1 MPARKNRSPEDVE
14 SHGFTTP
21 EDRWDAVRSRNAA
34 ADGLFVYA
42 VRSTGIFCMPS
53 CASRPARPE
62 NVVFYAKPAHAIAAG
77 YRACK
82 RCRPGQ
88 PSRDEG
94 QSAMIEKACRIVAE
108 AGDALSLEALAKAV
122 GMSPYHFHRTFKA
135 KTGITPK
142 AYMKAEQAK
151 RMRSHLDAGSTVTA
165 AIYEAGY
172 GSNSRFYENAQGRL
186 GMTARAFQRGGE
198 GARIRFAIG
207 QCSLG
212 AILVAATDR
221 GICSIEFDDDP
232 ETLVRGLQDRFPKAE
247 LIGADRNFEKLV
259 AHVVAA
265 VEAPDKATALPLDIR
280 GTAFQE
286 RVWQALREIPMGKTA
301 TYADIARAIGEPA
314 AMRAVANACGANPV
328 AVAIPCHR
336 VVRTDGSLGG
346 YRWGVERKQTL
357 LDREAA

>member
-1 MPARKNRSPEDVE
+1 MSA
-14 SHGFTTP
+14 
-21 EDRWDAVRSRNAA
+21 DRWEAVRSRNAA
-34 ADGLFVYA
+34 ADGQFVYA

-62 NVVFYAKPAHAIAAG
+62 NVVFYAKAADAIAAG

-82 RCRPGQ
+82 RCRPGE

-94 QSAMIEKACRIVAE
+94 QSAMIKKACRIVIGSE
-108 AGDALSLEALAKAV
+108 DAPSLEALAKAV
-122 GMSPYHFHRTFKA
+122 GMSPYHFHRIFKA

-142 AYMKAEQAK
+142 SYVKAERAK
-151 RMRSHLDAGSTVTA
+151 RMRGHLAAGSSVTA

-172 GSNSRFYENAQGRL
+172 GSNSRFYETAQDRL
-186 GMTARAFQRGGE
+186 GMTAKTFQRGGE
-198 GARIRFAIG
+198 GARIRFAVG

-232 ETLVRGLQDRFPKAE
+232 GTLVRGLQDRFPKAE
-247 LIGADRNFEKLV
+247 LIGADRDFEKLV
-259 AHVVAA
+259 AQVVAA
-265 VEAPDKATALPLDIR
+265 VEAPDRAAALPLDIQ

-286 RVWQALREIPMGKTA
+286 RVWQALREIPLGKTA
-301 TYADIARAIGEPA
+301 TYADIARSIGAPSS
-314 AMRAVANACGANPV
+314 MRAVANACGANPV